1 MLTNQKHDIKFF
13 SPYLLKLDLQYFSDP
28 NPADPQPE
36 PQDPQP
42 QDPQPKVYDEEYVKK
57 LRDEAAKYRTKAKNL
72 EGDTQKQQQE
82 LLKQVLGVLGIDPD
96 PNQEFAKQL
105 ATAQSAAQEA
115 QRKANDKLIRAEL
128 KYVGSE
134 LGLVD
139 VDVAYLLLD
148 KEGISVGDDGS
159 VEGVKEALEKVI
171 AEKPYLA
178 KGDTPP
184 NNHYQPGPNQR
195 LNPPPPPK
203 DGSEKVAAIY
213 EQLKAKNKHK

>member
-1 MLTNQKHDIKFF
+1 MLTYK
-13 SPYLLKLDLQYFSDP
+13 YLLPLNLQYFSDP
-28 NPADPQPE
+28 NPEPQPE

-42 QDPQPKVYDEEYVKK
+42 QDPQPKVFDEEYVEK
-57 LRDEAAKYRTKAKNL
+57 LRKENAKYRTKAKTL
-72 EGDTQKQQQE
+72 EEQTQTQQQE

-96 PNQEFAKQL
+96 PNQEFEKQL
-105 ATAQSAAQEA
+105 SAAQSAAQEA

-171 AEKPYLA
+171 ADKPYLA
-178 KGDTPP
+178 KGADPQP
-184 NNHYQPGPNQR
+184 NNHYNPGSGQK
-195 LNPPPPPK
+195 LNPAPPPK
-203 DGSEKVAAIY
+203 DGVEAVTAIY
-213 EQLKAKNKHK
+213 EQLKQQNKHK